1 MLCARIASG
10 IRAYNQKVYMPEST
24 KNWEEVVV
32 LSRDKTKVLVVDD
45 EQAIAE
51 ITAAMF
57 TSEGY
62 FVDTATNGDVAFDL
76 YCQYLSVE
84 NLLISS

>member
-1 MLCARIASG
+1 
-10 IRAYNQKVYMPEST
+10 MPEST
-24 KNWEEVVV
+24 KSWEEVEV
-32 LSRDKTKVLVVDD
+32 LSRIKPKVLVVDD

-51 ITAAMF
+51 ITATML

-76 YCQYLSVE
+76 YCQ
-84 NLLISS
+84 

>member
-1 MLCARIASG
+1 MLCARITRG
-10 IRAYNQKVYMPEST
+10 IRAHNQKVHMPEST
-24 KNWEEVVV
+24 KSWEEVEV
-32 LSRDKTKVLVVDD
+32 LSRIKPKVLVVDD

-51 ITAAMF
+51 ITATML

-76 YCQYLSVE
+76 YCQ
-84 NLLISS
+84 